1 MPRSGSLT
9 FLASAAVIP
18 VTALAV
24 AACGGSAATASPAPS
39 KAPTAPTKTAPAPS
53 KTAPAPSKTATAS
66 TKTATV
72 RVANSRLGRILVD
85 STGRT
90 LYLFK
95 GDVGTRSK
103 CFGACAIAWPPL
115 RTGGKPAVRSGAR
128 AALVG
133 TTKRSDGAR
142 QVTYNGHPL
151 YLFIKDDK
159 PGDVT
164 GQGVTAFGATWF
176 AVSPAGKQISSKP
189 SGHRSV
195 SSSSHP
201 AARVVPSAAKAQPA
215 PKPVPQPARK
225 PTPKPAPPVAKPA
238 PPASNGIP
246 QNGGGDGDSDN
257 NGGPS
262 DGDGNV

>member
-1 MPRSGSLT
+1 MIRSRPIT

-18 VTALAV
+18 LAALTL
-24 AACGGSAATASPAPS
+24 AACGGGGAATAAPAPAPVPSKTTTAPS
-39 KAPTAPTKTAPAPS
+39 KAATAPTN
-53 KTAPAPSKTATAS
+53 
-66 TKTATV
+66 TATV

-95 GDVGTRSK
+95 ADVGTKSA
-103 CFGACAIAWPPL
+103 CFGACATAWPPL
-115 RTGGKPAVRSGAR
+115 RTGGKPAVRSGAK
-128 AALVG
+128 AALLG

-151 YLFIKDDK
+151 YLFIKDHK

-164 GQGVTAFGATWF
+164 GQGVTAFGAVWF
-176 AVSPAGKQISSKP
+176 AVSPAGNQISSKP
-189 SGHRSV
+189 SGHGSG

-201 AARVVPSAAKAQPA
+201 GAPAAPPAAKPQPA
-215 PKPVPQPARK
+215 PKSA
-225 PTPKPAPPVAKPA
+225 PKPMPPVAKPA
-238 PPASNGIP
+238 PPANNGIP
-246 QNGGGDGDSDN
+246 QNNGGDGDSDN

>member
-1 MPRSGSLT
+1 MTRSKPRT
-9 FLASAAVIP
+9 FLASAALIP
-18 VTALAV
+18 VSALAL
-24 AACGGSAATASPAPS
+24 AACGGSAAATASPAPS
-39 KAPTAPTKTAPAPS
+39 KTTITA
-53 KTAPAPSKTATAS
+53 SKTATAP

-72 RVANSRLGRILVD
+72 RVANSRLGQILVD
-85 STGRT
+85 SSGRT

-95 GDVGTRSK
+95 ADVGTKSK
-103 CFGACAIAWPPL
+103 CFGACATAWPPL
-115 RTGGKPAVRSGAR
+115 RTGHKPAVRSGAR

-151 YLFIKDDK
+151 YLFINDHK

-164 GQGVTAFGATWF
+164 GQGVTAFGAAWF

-189 SGHRSV
+189 SRRGGV
-195 SSSSHP
+195 SSSSRP
-201 AARVVPSAAKAQPA
+201 AAPAAPPAAKPQPA
-215 PKPVPQPARK
+215 PKPAAKAAPQP
-225 PTPKPAPPVAKPA
+225 TPPPAAKPAPPAAKPA

-246 QNGGGDGDSDN
+246 QNNGGDGDADN